1 MKSYWS
7 ETGRER
13 KRKKKSGLR
22 RKLKVS
28 TLDIQI
34 KQSGLKVSNSKVF
47 SSDLLIKY
55 TNFKKDSL
63 PMRGKMENMKKTLM
77 KYHVNFTLN

>member
-1 MKSYWS
+1 MS
-7 ETGRER
+7 ELSLVGTGRER

-34 KQSGLKVSNSKVF
+34 LKF
-47 SSDLLIKY
+47 SAQDKFDNVLKLY
-55 TNFKKDSL
+55 
-63 PMRGKMENMKKTLM
+63 
-77 KYHVNFTLN
+77 